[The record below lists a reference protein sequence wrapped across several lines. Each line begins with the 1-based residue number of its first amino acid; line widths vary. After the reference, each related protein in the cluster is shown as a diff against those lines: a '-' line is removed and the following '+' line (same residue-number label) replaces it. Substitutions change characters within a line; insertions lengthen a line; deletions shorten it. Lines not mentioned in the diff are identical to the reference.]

1 MYCRTPGLEGQLE
14 DLVCSLGYCNYLY
27 IFVRDSHSS
36 VASANSKGM
45 TESTLQ
51 DARARSL
58 GAQVDIEPLP
68 DFPINA
74 RIKLGKAW
82 RGEDVILASRGLG
95 NQVRFPFFIPFF
107 G

>member
-1 MYCRTPGLEGQLE
+1 
-14 DLVCSLGYCNYLY
+14 
-27 IFVRDSHSS
+27 
-36 VASANSKGM
+36 M

-51 DARARSL
+51 DARALSL
-58 GAQVDIEPLP
+58 GAQVDIETLP